1 MVMIVVVIDTLISLI
16 LFFVAWRVW
25 KLKQIIGRIADKLTV
40 YERNTSAALYKTPE
54 NIYIGQRNIQNLR
67 QGNQGLQV
75 KIQQVRQIVG
85 LLFLGRRVWG
95 RSLTKTG
102 IKLRKKAIAK

>member
-1 MVMIVVVIDTLISLI
+1 MVMIVVVINTLISLI
-16 LFFVAWRVW
+16 LFYVAWRVW
-25 KLKQIIGRIADKLTV
+25 KLKQLIRQIANKLTV
-40 YERNTSAALYKTPE
+40 YERNTYAALYNAPE
-54 NIYIGQRNIQNLR
+54 NIYIGQRNIHNLR

-95 RSLTKTG
+95 RSLRRPGATLG
-102 IKLRKKAIAK
+102 KKVIAK